1 MKPTVVLIAGPTAS
15 GKSAVALGL
24 AARTGGVV
32 INADS
37 MQVYRDLR
45 ILTARPSETETA
57 QAEHVLYGHVPGEAD
72 YSVGRWLFEAET
84 ALASARQAGRLAII
98 IGGTG
103 LYFRALT
110 VGLSAI
116 PAIPEAIRAQVR
128 SDAEPLAAGAL
139 HAKLAAIDPV
149 TAARLKVNDRQ
160 RIVRGLEVMAATG
173 RSLTAWQ
180 AETGAPLLDPA
191 HCARLVLDPERET
204 LNRHIDARFDAMI
217 EEGALDEVGALLARG
232 LPQDRPILKSLG
244 VPALARHLMGDTG
257 LAEAVSAGQQD
268 TRRYAKRQQTWFR
281 TQMPD
286 WPRAAPE
293 VALDTLLQI
302 LKA

>member
-1 MKPTVVLIAGPTAS
+1 MKPSVVLIAGPTAS

-37 MQVYRDLR
+37 MQVYSDLR
-45 ILTARPSETETA
+45 ILTARPSPREAA
-57 QAEHVLYGHVPGEAD
+57 QAEHVLYGHVPGACD
-72 YSVGRWLFEAET
+72 YSVGRWLDEAT
-84 ALASARQAGRLAII
+84 AALAAARQAGRLAIV

-116 PAIPEAIRAQVR
+116 PAIPDMVRAEVRGEAEA
-128 SDAEPLAAGAL
+128 LAAPEL
-139 HAKLAAIDPV
+139 HQRLADVDPV

-160 RIVRGLEVMAATG
+160 RILRALEVMAATG
-173 RSLTAWQ
+173 RSLTDWQ
-180 AETGAPLLDPA
+180 AETGAPLLAAVDQV
-191 HCARLVLDPERET
+191 RLVLDLDRDA
-204 LNRHIDARFDAMI
+204 LNARIDARFHAMM
-217 EEGALDEVGALLARG
+217 EEGALAEVEALLAQG
-232 LPQDRPILKSLG
+232 LAQDRTILKALG
-244 VPALARHLMGDTG
+244 VPALARHLAGAAS
-257 LAEAVSAGQQD
+257 LAEAIGAGQQD

-286 WPRAAPE
+286 WPRAAPGA
-293 VALDTLLQI
+293 ALDSLLD
-302 LKA
+302 ACGA